1 MTPVEHT
8 ITYRVVPAEEANL
21 LASMMR
27 AYYAFDGHEFDA
39 AVVARTLAEFL
50 DNPAYGLA
58 WFIEV
63 DGADAGYMVMCT
75 GYSLEFGGRDA
86 FVDEIFLHESFR
98 GQGIGRRALEHMVAE
113 AQRLGIAALHL
124 EVDHGNA
131 NAQRLYRALGFE
143 PRDRFMLMSR
153 VL

>member
-1 MTPVEHT
+1 MIEADRT
-8 ITYRVVPAEEANL
+8 ISYRLVRTEEAHV
-21 LASMMR
+21 LAGMMR
-27 AYYAFDGHEFDA
+27 AYYAYDGHDFDE
-39 AVVARTLAEFL
+39 AVVTRTLAEFL
-50 DNPAYGLA
+50 VHPEYGRA

-63 DGADAGYMVMCT
+63 GADTAGYMVMCT

-98 GQGIGRRALEHMVAE
+98 GQGIGRRALEFVIGQAKC
-113 AQRLGIAALHL
+113 LGIAALHL
-124 EVDHGNA
+124 EVDQGNA

-153 VL
+153 EL